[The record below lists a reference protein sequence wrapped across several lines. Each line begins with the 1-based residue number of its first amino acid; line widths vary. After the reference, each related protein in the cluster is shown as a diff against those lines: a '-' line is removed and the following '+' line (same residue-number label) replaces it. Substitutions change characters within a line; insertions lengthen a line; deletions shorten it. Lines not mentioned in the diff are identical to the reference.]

1 MTAMKEPL
9 KVSNMKS
16 SFLIRKSSC
25 HSLVDIPTFV
35 SSNILLKP
43 ISSDSKSC
51 IPVSET
57 YAGIS
62 LVETLANYQPIIK
75 EEERKKKQLIEQH
88 VMCMATMFLVCCL
101 MMVGTMFAVT
111 SQYQDMIVATMIN
124 VSNHHFNTVDD
135 KTS

>member
-1 MTAMKEPL
+1 MTAMKELL